1 MHAGSTAED
10 LDSMI
15 DFAHARRV
23 MVDNQLRTSGVT
35 DRRLLAAMGEVP
47 REKFVPAARQSLAYI
62 DGVHPLS
69 ANRQLGAPAP
79 FAKLVQL
86 AEIDHTDRVLDVG
99 CGNGYSA
106 AVLAHLG
113 ESVVAVDTDTSLV
126 QHASATLA
134 EIGLGN
140 VTVVAGELSKAGAE
154 HGPYDVIVVEGTVDA
169 VPEALFAQLKPTG
182 RLVALIAAPGQVPV
196 ANLFVKS
203 DRGLASSVAFDA
215 RLPQLQPAAD
225 PGFVF

>member
-1 MHAGSTAED
+1 M
-10 LDSMI
+10 
-15 DFAHARRV
+15 
-23 MVDNQLRTSGVT
+23 
-35 DRRLLAAMGEVP
+35 
-47 REKFVPAARQSLAYI
+47 
-62 DGVHPLS
+62 
-69 ANRQLGAPAP
+69 
-79 FAKLVQL
+79 QL

-113 ESVVAVDTDTSLV
+113 ESVVAVDSDAGLV
-126 QHASATLA
+126 QHATVALA
-134 EIGLGN
+134 ELGLGN
-140 VTVVAGELSKAGAE
+140 VTVVAGDLSAAGAE
-154 HGPYDVIVVEGTVDA
+154 HGPYDVIVIEGTVDA
-169 VPEALFAQLKPTG
+169 VPEALFAQLKPMG